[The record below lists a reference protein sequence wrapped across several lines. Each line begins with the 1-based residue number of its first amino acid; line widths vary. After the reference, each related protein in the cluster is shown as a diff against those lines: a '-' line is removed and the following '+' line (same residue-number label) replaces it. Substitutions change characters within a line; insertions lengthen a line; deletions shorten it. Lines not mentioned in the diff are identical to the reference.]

1 MSHSSTLIDS
11 SQMVER
17 IVARGFE
24 DGRVAIDTELLWER
38 TYYPRLAIVQ
48 IALSEEEWYL
58 VDAAIPDILAPLGP
72 LLEDVSVVKI
82 LHDAAQDL
90 AVLRRATGR
99 SPRSIYDTR
108 VAAGFA
114 GLSSTVSL
122 GTLLLELMEVELPKT
137 ETRTDWF
144 QRPLTQSQIDYA
156 ADDVRFLVAAQRVLT
171 SRARDRGVEQWLSE
185 ELAMLDDPGLYAERD
200 ERLQYERVKGSGRLT
215 RQQLAVL
222 RELTAWREEEARL
235 QDRPRGRISSDKM
248 LLRLATRP
256 PRTEED
262 METLKSFRGARH
274 RRHRAD
280 ILQAVEVGLAVGQED
295 CPQPPP
301 RSRFDR
307 TFAQRADSAIGLLE
321 ERSAQHRI
329 DHALVATRSEVRAL
343 LRDGG
348 DAKSERHRLL
358 NGWRWGFLGR
368 DLLELAR
375 NSA

>member
-72 LLEDVSVVKI
+72 LLEDVNVVKI

-156 ADDVRFLVAAQRVLT
+156 ADDVRI
-171 SRARDRGVEQWLSE
+171 SR
-185 ELAMLDDPGLYAERD
+185 
-200 ERLQYERVKGSGRLT
+200 
-215 RQQLAVL
+215 
-222 RELTAWREEEARL
+222 
-235 QDRPRGRISSDKM
+235 
-248 LLRLATRP
+248 
-256 PRTEED
+256 
-262 METLKSFRGARH
+262 RGAA
-274 RRHRAD
+274 RAD
-280 ILQAVEVGLAVGQED
+280 LPGPRPGRRAVAE
-295 CPQPPP
+295 
-301 RSRFDR
+301 
-307 TFAQRADSAIGLLE
+307 
-321 ERSAQHRI
+321 
-329 DHALVATRSEVRAL
+329 
-343 LRDGG
+343 
-348 DAKSERHRLL
+348 
-358 NGWRWGFLGR
+358 
-368 DLLELAR
+368 
-375 NSA
+375 

>member
-11 SQMVER
+11 PDAVEHL
-17 IVARGFE
+17 VARAIE
-24 DGRVAIDTELLWER
+24 DGRAAIDTELVWER
-38 TYYPRLAIVQ
+38 TYYPRLALVQ
-48 IALSEEEWYL
+48 VAFSEEEWYL
-58 VDAAIPDILAPLGP
+58 VDASIPHLLAPFGP
-72 LLEDVSVVKI
+72 LLEDSSVVKI

-90 AVLRRATGR
+90 AVLRRATGH
-99 SPRSIYDTR
+99 SPRSVYDTR

-122 GTLLLELMEVELPKT
+122 GALLREVLEVELPKT

-144 QRPLTQSQIDYA
+144 QRPLTQSQSDYA
-156 ADDVRFLVAAQRVLT
+156 ADDVRFLVAAQRLLT

-185 ELAMLDDPGLYAERD
+185 ELATLDDPELYAERD
-200 ERLQYERVKGSGRLT
+200 ERLQYERVKGRGRLT
-215 RQQLAVL
+215 PRQLAVL
-222 RELTAWREEEARL
+222 RELAAWRENEARL

-274 RRHRAD
+274 QRQRSD
-280 ILQAVEVGLAVGQED
+280 ILQAIEAGLAVGKED
-295 CPQPPP
+295 CPRPPP

-321 ERSAQHRI
+321 ERSAQQRI

-343 LRDGG
+343 LRDGN

-368 DLLELAR
+368 DLLNLAR
-375 NSA
+375 DSA